1 MLKRVLGI
9 LLLLMA
15 THASFAQ
22 LYRNEWIDY
31 SKTYYKFK
39 LGPAFGNDAFGDAK
53 KKGLCR
59 ISQANLT
66 AAGIS
71 TANAEYIQ
79 LWRNGEQIPV
89 YTSVSAGPLTGT
101 DYVEFWGEINDG
113 KLDADL
119 YRDPEFQLSD
129 YWSLQT
135 DTAHYFL
142 TLNTNTAQNKRLV
155 PTANNVSGNTLA
167 ATDYFNHSVQRSF
180 RRRIQSGF
188 SAVLGERLY
197 SSSYDRGEG
206 YMSKPLGIM
215 GNTCDKEEEIPVF
228 FGNLY
233 PYLSGPGL
241 TVRVNAVGNAQNS
254 RTLKIMLNNDS
265 IAGVQMDYMF
275 DAKFEEGGFAA
286 SRISGGFANIVIRN
300 NSSTNCDEAFV
311 SKVELVYP
319 RNFNFGGTTSFEFS
333 LPASPVGH
341 FIKIA
346 NFNYGGQPPVLM
358 DITNGKRY
366 VGDLSIP
373 DSISFVLE
381 GAATAYQLVLVN
393 TSNFVN
399 ISGFETRNF
408 VNFNQPANQGDYLI
422 ISNPLIYGS
431 GGNNYVEQYR
441 QYRASALGG
450 NYNAKLISIHELV
463 DQFAYGVKMHPLSV
477 KNFLRF
483 ARANFSTAPKFAFLI
498 GKAVTYNEYRGDED
512 HPLMDYL
519 NLVPT
524 WGNPAS
530 DNMLASEGLVAI
542 PATPIGRLS
551 AISPQEVGDYLQK
564 VQQYEA
570 NQADSTQTIANK
582 AWMKNVIQMTG
593 ANDLSL
599 GAQLDGYI
607 NNYKQILSD
616 TALGANVINYSKT
629 ANPGAYPA
637 AVLDFKNKY
646 ENGASLIMYFGHS
659 SATSLDFNL
668 DDPQNYNNQNKY
680 PIFIA
685 NGCSAGNHFTFETN
699 RLNGKSTISEKF
711 VLANQ
716 RGAIGYL
723 ASSHFGVVNYLDRYT
738 QEFYKSFA
746 QRKYG
751 LSVGEAIKDAIATA
765 VQNSGLSDFY
775 ARVHAEETAFHGD
788 PAIKLNVRSLPDYV
802 VEATTMSV
810 APTVI
815 TVSDDSFY
823 VKTKVYNLGRS
834 TADSVSF
841 RLTRKYP
848 DNSQEVVFTKNM
860 APISFLDSVIVALP
874 IVANRDKGTTVL
886 IAQVDYTDI
895 RSEVKETNN
904 SSFIQIDIIEDVIKP
919 VFPYNFAIIN
929 NASQIKLQAST
940 VNPFNTSRPYTVE
953 VDTTE
958 LFNSSLKVSQVVNSA
973 GGLVTFNPSIT
984 YQSGFTYYWRTAPTG
999 SSNWSVASFK
1009 FDVAANPGMGQGHVY
1024 QHFKSNFSN
1033 ITLDSSSRKFG
1044 YAPRTNNL
1052 FVTHSIYPTSGTEDG
1067 HFSIAVN
1074 GSQIIKSACLG
1085 NSIIFNVFDT
1095 LTFKPWRNVTGQD
1108 YGSGWA
1114 NPICAS
1120 NGREYNFEF
1129 NYTAPGGR
1137 NTAKNFFDIIPNGT
1151 YVAARLV
1158 YDGDNAWAAE
1168 WADDSTIYGS
1178 GNSLYYKLKQQGFA
1192 QIDSFYKART
1202 FAFIFK
1208 KNDSANFT
1216 PVYRM
1221 SDGIYDRIT
1230 LSANLISSD
1239 TLGYITS
1246 PAFGPARS
1254 WSRVKWGGS
1263 SADVNDKVTVKVIG
1277 VTSTG
1282 VENELYELSQS
1293 QQDVDISAVNA
1304 VTYPY
1309 IKLKI
1314 ANQDSITASP
1324 YQLDFWKVEFNP
1336 VAEGAIAPNLY
1347 FTITDSVGYPG
1358 YAQNDTMRIGVAFKN
1373 VSTTAFDSLKLK
1385 LVLYDSITGA
1395 ANEFVLPKTKPLAAG
1410 DTLHIDA
1417 AVNVATLHGRYNV
1430 YLMVNADNDQQEQRL
1445 FNNFLYRY
1453 VHLNGSITLPVTLT
1467 DFYAKLQYGRVAL
1480 QWKVSNE
1487 QNFARYEVEHSIN
1500 SINFTRFTT
1509 VQATNAGVITALYN
1523 AVHQQP
1529 VNGKNYYRLKL
1540 VNVDGSFTY
1549 SPVRMVQIGK
1559 GFTVNVYPN
1568 PVKDQLNVAISKA
1581 DNNPSTVRIMNMYGQ
1596 LLLQKQVANNSQI
1609 DVSQLTAGTYVI
1621 QIDAGEVKE
1630 VFKIQKQ

>member
-1 MLKRVLGI
+1 MLKRVLG
-9 LLLLMA
+9 LLLLLIA
-15 THASFAQ
+15 TYSTFAQ

-39 LGPAFGNDAFGDAK
+39 LGTAFGSDAFGDAK

-59 ISQANLT
+59 ISQANLS
-66 AAGIS
+66 AAGIA

-79 LWRNGEQIPV
+79 LWRNGEQVPI
-89 YTSVSAGPLTGT
+89 YTSVQTGALSGT

-142 TLNTNTAQNKRLV
+142 TINTNTAQNKRLV
-155 PTANNVSGNTLA
+155 PTANTIVGNTLS
-167 ATDYFNHSVQRSF
+167 ATDFFNYTVQRSF
-180 RRRIQSGF
+180 RRRIQAGF
-188 SAVLGERLY
+188 SAVLGQRLY

-233 PYLSGPGL
+233 PYLSGPGM
-241 TVRVNAVGNAQNS
+241 TVKVNAVGNAQNS

-265 IAGVQMDYMF
+265 IAGVQMDYMY
-275 DAKFEEGGFAA
+275 DAKFEEGGFAV
-286 SRISGGFANIVIRN
+286 SRISGGSANIVIRD
-300 NSSTNCDEAFV
+300 NSTADCDEVFV

-319 RNFNFGGTTSFEFS
+319 RSFNFGGTTAFEFS
-333 LPASPVGH
+333 LPANPLGH

-358 DITNGKRY
+358 DLGNGKRY

-381 GAATAYQLVLVN
+381 GSTAAYQLVLVN
-393 TSNFVN
+393 ANNYVN
-399 ISGFETRNF
+399 IAGFETRNF
-408 VNFNQPANQGDYLI
+408 VDFNQPANQGDYLI

-441 QYRASALGG
+441 QYRASTLGG
-450 NYNAKLISIHELV
+450 SYNAKLINIHELV
-463 DQFAYGVKMHPLSV
+463 DQFAYGVKMHPLSI
-477 KNFLRF
+477 KNFLRY
-483 ARANFSTAPKFAFLI
+483 ARANFSAAPKFAFLI

-530 DNMLASEGLVAI
+530 DNMLASEGIVAI

-570 NQADSTQTIANK
+570 NQADSTQTVANK

-599 GAQLDGYI
+599 GTQLDGYI

-616 TALGANVINYSKT
+616 TAMGANVINYSKT

-646 ENGASLIMYFGHS
+646 ENGASLVMYFGHS

-699 RLNGKSTISEKF
+699 RLSNKTTISEKF

-723 ASSHFGVVNYLDRYT
+723 ASSHFGVVNYLDSYT

-788 PAIKLNVRSLPDYV
+788 PAIKLNVRSLPDYL

-810 APTVI
+810 TPSLI
-815 TVSDDSFY
+815 TVADDSFY

-834 TADSVSF
+834 STDSISF

-848 DNSQEVVFTKNM
+848 DNSQEVVYTKNI
-860 APISFLDSVIVALP
+860 APVGYVDSVTVALP
-874 IVANRDKGTTVL
+874 IVANRDKGTSVL
-886 IAQVDYTDI
+886 IAQVDYNDI
-895 RSEVKETNN
+895 LSEVKETNN
-904 SSFIQIDIIEDVIKP
+904 SSFTQIEIIDDVIKP
-919 VFPYNFAIIN
+919 VFPYTFAIIN

-940 VNPFNTSRPYTVE
+940 VNPLKESKQYTIE
-953 VDTTE
+953 IDTTT
-958 LFNSSLKVSQVVNSA
+958 LFNSAFKVSQNITST
-973 GGLVTFNPSIT
+973 GGIVTFNPAIT
-984 YQSGFTYYWRTAPTG
+984 YQSGYTYYWRTAPTG
-999 SSNWSVASFK
+999 SSNWSASSFK
-1009 FDVAANPGMGQGHVY
+1009 FDQSANPGMGQGHLY
-1024 QHFKSNFSN
+1024 QHFTSNFSN

-1044 YAPRTNNL
+1044 FAPKTNNL
-1052 FVTHSIYPTSGTEDG
+1052 FITHSIYPTSGTEDA

-1114 NPICAS
+1114 NPICSS

-1137 NTAKNFFDIIPNGT
+1137 NTAKNFFDLIPNGT
-1151 YVAARLV
+1151 YVTARMV

-1168 WADDSTIYGS
+1168 WAEDTLFYGS
-1178 GNSLYYKLKQQGFA
+1178 GNTLYHRLKQQGFA

-1208 KNDSANFT
+1208 KNDSTNFS
-1216 PVYRM
+1216 PVYRL

-1230 LSANLISSD
+1230 LSQNLISSD

-1246 PAFGPARS
+1246 PKFGPSSS

-1263 SADVNDKVTVKVIG
+1263 GDANDKVAVKVIG

-1282 VENELYELSQS
+1282 TETELYQLSQA

-1304 VTYPY
+1304 ATYPY
-1309 IKLKI
+1309 IKLKMI
-1314 ANQDSITASP
+1314 NQDSITASP

-1336 VAEGAIAPNLY
+1336 AAEGAIAPNLY
-1347 FTITDSVGYPG
+1347 FAITDSVGYPG
-1358 YAQNDTMRIGVAFKN
+1358 YAQNDTMHIGVAFKN

-1385 LVLYDSITGA
+1385 LVLYDSLTGA
-1395 ANEFVLPKTKPLAAG
+1395 AHNFLLPKTRPLVAG
-1410 DTLHIDA
+1410 DTLHVDA
-1417 AVNVATLHGRYNV
+1417 FINVATLQGKYNV
-1430 YLMVNADNDQQEQRL
+1430 YLMVNPDNDQQEQQL

-1453 VHLNGSITLPVTLT
+1453 VHLKGSVTLPVTLT
-1467 DFYAKLQYGRVAL
+1467 DFYAKLNNGKVDV
-1480 QWKVSNE
+1480 QWRVSNE
-1487 QNFARYEVEHSIN
+1487 QNFSRYEVEHSVN
-1500 SINFTRFTT
+1500 STSFMRIAT
-1509 VQATNAGVITALYN
+1509 VLATNAGAISATYGT
-1523 AVHQQP
+1523 VHQQP
-1529 VNGKNYYRLKL
+1529 VSGKNYYRLML
-1540 VNVDGSFTY
+1540 INLDGSFSY
-1549 SPVRMVQIGK
+1549 SPIRMVQVGK
-1559 GFTVNVYPN
+1559 GMVVNVYPN
-1568 PVKDQLNVAISKA
+1568 PVKDRLNIAISKA
-1581 DNNPSTVRIMNMYGQ
+1581 DNNPSTIRLINMYGQ
-1596 LLLQKQVANNSQI
+1596 VMMQKQVPNNSQI
-1609 DVSQLTAGTYVI
+1609 DVSQLAVGTYLL
-1621 QIDAGEVKE
+1621 QIDSNEKKE